1 MTGIGR
7 NAPCPCGSGRKFKQ
21 CCGRHEVSALTARSA
36 RFPAPAAAAPVRPA
50 SRDSDDPIELFKR
63 GNALQAEGR
72 FDEAVASYRRALE
85 RKPDYASAHGN
96 LGVLLQHR
104 GLLREAVD
112 CYRRALSFAPHDPDL
127 HYNLAC
133 ALRDQGAFAEAVDGY
148 RQAIAIRPSHASAHV
163 NLGNTL
169 GATGDLDGAV
179 ASYRAA
185 LALVPDSVD
194 ANYNLGVT
202 RQLQGEPD
210 AAIACYRRVIAI
222 KPDHAL
228 AHYNIGKAFADLAQW
243 GTAADSFR
251 RSLAAAPHFAEAR
264 NSLGNALQALG
275 RPDEAID
282 CYRKAIESHPGDARA
297 YNNLGNALNEV
308 GRFDAALDCYRRAL
322 ELHET
327 PEQRANFGLCLRNA
341 DLASASVDAGLWRLI
356 TRALAEAWTRPAD
369 LAAACLRAVRADR
382 IIAACVEGAAAAW
395 PARLSE
401 PVLYGSAGL
410 EALSDNALLR
420 HLLTSAPVSDVPLER
435 FLTMARHGML
445 ESAATAEASVRG
457 GQNVLEWYCA
467 IAQQCWFNEFAF
479 ATTDIEDARA
489 VQLRESLAD
498 SLRSGGPIPA
508 LWVAAAAAYGRLGLL
523 PAAETLLGRS
533 WPPAVAALLD
543 QHIRE
548 PLEEQRLR
556 ATMASLTP
564 IDDPV
569 SGSVQRQYEEN
580 PYPRWTRSPAVVNV
594 SSLRSYLERQFPRS
608 SWPSSVVDRDAA
620 ILIAGCGTGQEA
632 IETARQFPAARILA
646 IDLSA
651 ASLCYAQR
659 KSLEL
664 GVTNIEYAQADILN
678 LGSIGREFDVIASVG
693 VLHHLADPAKGLEA
707 LLPLLRPGG
716 FMRLGLYSEIARRD
730 VVAAREYIAERGYGS
745 VPTDIRRCRQE
756 LIDDP
761 MRFGRLMSRRDFYG
775 ISECRDLLFH
785 VQEHRFTLPQ
795 VEELLL
801 GAGLQFAGFLLE
813 PHVLHAYRAAFPDD
827 VSMIRLRSWSEFEHR
842 FPDTFT
848 GMYRFWVHKPA
859 PGRPRPISA

>member
-1 MTGIGR
+1 MTGTGR
-7 NAPCPCGSGRKFKQ
+7 NDPCPCGSGRKFKQ
-21 CCGRHEVSALTARSA
+21 CCARLEVAALSAGPS
-36 RFPAPAAAAPVRPA
+36 RFAAPAVAAPVRRA

-72 FDEAVASYRRALE
+72 LDEAVASYRRALE

-96 LGVLLQHR
+96 LGVLLQRR

-148 RQAIAIRPSHASAHV
+148 RQAIAIRPGHVSAHV

-169 GATGDLDGAV
+169 GAAGDLDGAV

-185 LALVPDSVD
+185 LSLVPDSVD
-194 ANYNLGVT
+194 AHYNLGVT
-202 RQLQGEPD
+202 RQLQGEPE

-222 KPDHAL
+222 KPDHVL
-228 AHYNIGKAFADLAQW
+228 AQYNMGKAFAELAQW
-243 GTAADSFR
+243 DTAVDWFR
-251 RSLAAAPHFAEAR
+251 SSVAAAPHFAEAR
-264 NSLGNALQALG
+264 NSLGNTLQALG
-275 RPDEAID
+275 RPEEAID
-282 CYRKAIESHPGDARA
+282 CYRKAIESNPGDARA
-297 YNNLGNALNEV
+297 YNNLGNALNEM
-308 GRFDAALDCYRRAL
+308 GQFDAALDCYRRAL
-322 ELHET
+322 ELHDT
-327 PEQRANFGLCLRNA
+327 PEQRANFGLCLRHA
-341 DLASASVDAGLWRLI
+341 DLASASGDAGLRRLI

-382 IIAACVEGAAAAW
+382 IIAACVERATAAW

-401 PVLYGSAGL
+401 PALYGPAGV
-410 EALSDNALLR
+410 AAPADNALLR
-420 HLLTSAPVSDVPLER
+420 HLVTSAPVSDVPLER
-435 FLTMARHGML
+435 FLTMARHVML
-445 ESAATAEASVRG
+445 ESAATAGASVDV
-457 GQNVLEWYCA
+457 GQNVLEWHCA

-479 ATTDIEDARA
+479 ATTETENGRA
-489 VQLRESLAD
+489 AQLRESLTH

-508 LWVAAAAAYGRLGLL
+508 LWVVAAAAYGRLGLL
-523 PAAETLLGRS
+523 PAAETLLGRP
-533 WPPAVAALLD
+533 WPRAVAALLD

-548 PLEEQRLR
+548 PLEEARLR
-556 ATMASLTP
+556 AAMPRLTP

-569 SGSVQRQYEEN
+569 SGSVQRQYEAN
-580 PYPRWTRSPAVVNV
+580 PYPRWTRSPGVVQA
-594 SSLRSYLERQFPRS
+594 SSVRSYLDRQFPRS
-608 SWPSSVVDRDAA
+608 SWRSSAGEGDAA

-646 IDLSA
+646 IDLSVS
-651 ASLCYAQR
+651 SLCYAQR
-659 KSLEL
+659 KTLEL

-693 VLHHLADPAKGLEA
+693 VLHHLADPAKGLDA

-745 VPTDIRRCRQE
+745 APTDIRRCRQE

-761 MRFGRLMSRRDFYG
+761 VRFGRLMSRRDFYG

-785 VQEHRFTLPQ
+785 VEEHRFTLPQ
-795 VEELLL
+795 VEELLS
-801 GAGLQFAGFLLE
+801 GAGLQFVGFLLE

-827 VSMIRLRSWSEFEHR
+827 ASMTRLRSWSDFEHR

-848 GMYRFWVHKPA
+848 GMYRFWVHKPEA
-859 PGRPRPISA
+859 